1 MSITE
6 NLGRRFARIATNQVV
21 RRPRLWKLFRGPIR
35 GMFDKIAP
43 IWDEGRSPDAFAPV
57 EAALDRVSEPKR
69 ALDLGTGTGTV
80 AFMVAQRFPEAEVVG
95 ADLSPG
101 MLVEAR
107 RKTRPELA
115 DRVRFDEAD
124 AERLPYGDEW
134 FDLVTLANMIP
145 FFDELDRVVAPEGWV
160 VFGWSVGPQ
169 TPIYV
174 PPEVLSRELEARGY
188 SDLSEI
194 AAGKGTAFVARKRAT
209 S

>member
-1 MSITE
+1 MNVRE

-21 RRPRLWKLFRGPIR
+21 RRPRLWKLFRGPMR

-43 IWDEGRSPDAFAPV
+43 VWDEGRSPDAFAPV
-57 EAALDRVSEPKR
+57 EAALERVSTPKR

-80 AFMVAQRFPEAEVVG
+80 ALMLAQRFPTADVVG

-107 RKTRPELA
+107 RKTPPELA

-124 AERLPYGDEW
+124 AERLPYADEW

-145 FFDELDRVVAPEGWV
+145 FFDELDRVVAPGGWV
-160 VFGWSVGPQ
+160 VFGWSVGSQ

-188 SDLSEI
+188 TDLSEI
-194 AAGKGTAFVARKRAT
+194 AAGNGTAFIARKGAT

>member
-1 MSITE
+1 MNVRQ

-21 RRPRLWKLFRGPIR
+21 RRPGLWKLFRGPMR

-43 IWDEGRSPDAFAPV
+43 VWDEGRSPDAFAPV
-57 EAALDRVSEPKR
+57 EAALEQVSQPQR
-69 ALDLGTGTGTV
+69 ALDLGTGTGAV
-80 AFMVAQRFPEAEVVG
+80 AFIIARRFPNAEVVG

-101 MLVEAR
+101 MLIEAR
-107 RKTRPELA
+107 RKISPDLEG
-115 DRVRFDEAD
+115 RVQFDEAD
-124 AERLPYGDEW
+124 AERLPYADEW

-145 FFDELDRVVAPEGWV
+145 FFDELDRVVAPGGWV

-174 PPEVLSRELEARGY
+174 PPEVLSRELGGRAY
-188 SDLSEI
+188 TDLSEI
-194 AAGKGTAFVARKRAT
+194 AAGNGTAFVARKNPA

>member
-1 MSITE
+1 MSIGQ

-21 RRPRLWKLFRGPIR
+21 RQPGLWKLFRGPMR
-35 GMFDKIAP
+35 GMFDRIAP
-43 IWDEGRSPDAFAPV
+43 VWDQGRSPDAFAPV
-57 EAALDRVSEPKR
+57 EVALERVSEPKR

-80 AFMVAQRFPEAEVVG
+80 ALMVAQRFPTAEVVG

-101 MLVEAR
+101 MLFEAR
-107 RKTRPELA
+107 RKMPPELA

-145 FFDELDRVVAPEGWV
+145 FFDELDRVVAPAGWV

-188 SDLSEI
+188 TDLSEI

>member
-1 MSITE
+1 MKVPE
-6 NLGRRFARIATNQVV
+6 KLGRRFARVATNQVV
-21 RRPRLWKLFRGPIR
+21 RHPRLWKLFRGQMR
-35 GMFDKIAP
+35 TMFDEIAP
-43 IWDEGRSPDAFAPV
+43 VWDCGRSPDAFAPV
-57 EAALDRVSEPKR
+57 EVALERVSQPTR

-80 AFMVAQRFPEAEVVG
+80 ALMVAERFPKAEVVG

-107 RKTRPELA
+107 RKTPPELA

-145 FFDELDRVVAPEGWV
+145 FFDELDRVVAPGGWV

-174 PPEVLSRELEARGY
+174 PPQVLTRELEARGY
-188 SDLSEI
+188 TDLSEI

>member
-1 MSITE
+1 MKVPQA
-6 NLGRRFARIATNQVV
+6 LGRRFARVATNQVV
-21 RRPRLWKLFRGPIR
+21 RRPRLWKLFRGSMR
-35 GMFDKIAP
+35 GMFDEIAP
-43 IWDEGRSPDAFAPV
+43 TWDCGRSPDAFAPV
-57 EAALDRVSEPKR
+57 EAALERVSQPKR

-80 AFMVAQRFPEAEVVG
+80 ALMVAHRFPKAEVVG

-101 MLVEAR
+101 MLIEAR
-107 RKTRPELA
+107 RKTPPDLA

-145 FFDELDRVVAPEGWV
+145 FFDELDRVVAPGGWV
-160 VFGWSVGPQ
+160 VFGWSVGAE

-174 PPEVLSRELEARGY
+174 PPKVLRRELGRRGY
-188 SDLSEI
+188 TELSEI
-194 AAGKGTAFVARKRAT
+194 AAGNGTAFVARKSAA

>member
-1 MSITE
+1 MSLRET
-6 NLGRRFARIATNQVV
+6 LGRRFARVATNQVV
-21 RRPRLWKLFRGPIR
+21 RRPGLWKVFRGPMR

-43 IWDEGRSPDAFAPV
+43 SWDEGRRPDAFAPV
-57 EAALDRVSEPKR
+57 EVALERVGQPKR

-80 AFMVAQRFPEAEVVG
+80 ALMVAQRFPQAEVVG
-95 ADLSPG
+95 ADLAPG
-101 MLVEAR
+101 MLTEAR
-107 RKTRPELA
+107 RKTPPELE

-124 AERLPYGDEW
+124 AERLPYPDER

-145 FFDELDRVVAPEGWV
+145 FFDELDRVVAPGGWV
-160 VFGWSVGPQ
+160 VFAWSAGPQ

-174 PPEVLSRELEARGY
+174 PPQVLGRELEARGY
-188 SDLSEI
+188 TDLSEI

>member
-1 MSITE
+1 MSIGE
-6 NLGRRFARIATNQVV
+6 HLGRRFARIATNQVV
-21 RRPRLWKLFRGPIR
+21 RRPGLWKLFRGPMR

-43 IWDEGRSPDAFAPV
+43 VWDQGRSPDAFAPV

-80 AFMVAQRFPEAEVVG
+80 ALLVAQRFPKAEVVG

-107 RKTRPELA
+107 RKTPPELA

-124 AERLPYGDEW
+124 AGRLPYGDEW

-160 VFGWSVGPQ
+160 VFGWSVGPE

-174 PPEVLSRELEARGY
+174 APEVLRRELDARGY
-188 SDLSEI
+188 TDLSEI
-194 AAGKGTAFVARKRAT
+194 AAGKGTAFVARKRA
-209 S
+209 SS

>member
-1 MSITE
+1 MSIRE
-6 NLGRRFARIATNQVV
+6 NMGRRFARVATNQVV
-21 RRPRLWKLFRGPIR
+21 RHPRLWKFFRGPMR

-43 IWDEGRSPDAFAPV
+43 VWDEGRSPDAFAPV
-57 EAALDRVSEPKR
+57 EAALEGVSEPKR

-80 AFMVAQRFPEAEVVG
+80 ALMVAQRYPKAEVVG

-101 MLVEAR
+101 MLIEAR
-107 RKTRPELA
+107 RKTPPELA

-145 FFDELDRVVAPEGWV
+145 FFDELDRVVAPGGWV
-160 VFGWSVGPQ
+160 VFGWSAGPQ

-174 PPEVLSRELEARGY
+174 PPEVLSRELDARGY
-188 SDLSEI
+188 TDLSEI
-194 AAGKGTAFVARKRAT
+194 AAGNGTAFIARKRAT

>member
-1 MSITE
+1 MKLPQS
-6 NLGRRFARIATNQVV
+6 LGRRFARIATNQVV
-21 RRPRLWKLFRGPIR
+21 RRPGLWKLFRRPMR

-43 IWDEGRSPDAFAPV
+43 VWDRDRAPEWFAPV
-57 EAALDRVSEPKR
+57 EAALDRVPEPKR

-80 AFMVAQRFPEAEVVG
+80 ALMVAERFPKAEVVG

-107 RKTRPELA
+107 RKTPPELA

-124 AERLPYGDEW
+124 AERLPYADEW

-145 FFDELDRVVAPEGWV
+145 FFDELDRVVAPGGWV

-174 PPEVLSRELEARGY
+174 SPEVLSRELEARDY
-188 SDLSEI
+188 TDLSEI
-194 AAGKGTAFVARKRAT
+194 AAGNGTGFIARKPT
-209 S
+209 SS

>member
-1 MSITE
+1 M
-6 NLGRRFARIATNQVV
+6 NVRQNFGRRFARIATNQVV
-21 RRPRLWKLFRGPIR
+21 RHPRLWKLFRGSMR

-43 IWDEGRSPDAFAPV
+43 VWDEGRSPDAFAPV
-57 EAALDRVSEPKR
+57 EAAFERVSEPKR

-80 AFMVAQRFPEAEVVG
+80 ALMVAQRFPKAEVVG

-107 RKTRPELA
+107 RKTPPELA

-145 FFDELDRVVAPEGWV
+145 FFDELDRVVAPGGWV

-174 PPEVLSRELEARGY
+174 PPKVLRRELEARGY
-188 SDLSEI
+188 TDLSEI
-194 AAGKGTAFVARKRAT
+194 AAGKGTAFVARKT
-209 S
+209 STS